1 MTRDL
6 SDMRVEYTFTPLHEA
21 DVDPDPVRQFERW
34 FRAAVEAGL
43 ALPNAMVLAT
53 ADAGGRPAARY
64 VLLKEFD
71 SDGFVFYT
79 HADSPKGRQLRDN
92 PRAALV
98 FYWHPMHR
106 QVRIE
111 GTVEMLDEDRAE
123 AYFRT
128 RPRGSQVSARVAPQS
143 SRLDSREHLQR
154 RAAEVDSEFSGAP
167 VPRPGNWHGYRVRPE
182 AIEFWQGQENRLHD
196 RIVYRRRADGWGLA
210 RLAP

>member
-1 MTRDL
+1 
-6 SDMRVEYTFTPLHEA
+6 MRVEYTFTALHEDEVDA
-21 DVDPDPVRQFERW
+21 DPIVQFDRW
-34 FRAAVEAGL
+34 FQAAVDGGL
-43 ALPNAMVLAT
+43 DLPNAMVLAT
-53 ADAGGRPAARY
+53 ADDSGRPSARY

-79 HADSPKGRQLRDN
+79 HADSPKGRQLAEN
-92 PRAALV
+92 LRAALV

-111 GTVEMLDEDRAE
+111 GNVEMLEAEKAE
-123 AYFRT
+123 AYFQS

-143 SRLDSREHLQR
+143 SRLESREHLQR
-154 RAAEVDSEFSGAP
+154 RAVEIEREFDGAP

-182 AIEFWQGQENRLHD
+182 LIEFWQGQENRLHD
-196 RIVYRRRADGWGLA
+196 RLVYQHGDGGWTIT